1 MPEPKHKGNL
11 RRGLKLRNNFST
23 RPRSL
28 TGRKKMNV
36 GIDWIAVGARFK
48 LSKLGI
54 TRCPDLA
61 GKIGGVVVMVSA
73 RTTGITVLFD
83 GARRPTV
90 LHRDYISP
98 ATERI
103 GGDGSLRY
111 SAHP

>member
-1 MPEPKHKGNL
+1 MPL
-11 RRGLKLRNNFST
+11 RRGLKFRNNFAT
-23 RPRSL
+23 RPRCSIRSVS
-28 TGRKKMNV
+28 TGRKKMNLR
-36 GIDWIAVGARFK
+36 IDWIAVGARFK

-61 GKIGGVVVMVSA
+61 GKIGGIVVTVSA

-111 SAHP
+111 SG